1 MATSGTTAYD
11 RTGAQLCQ
19 RALKII
25 QVVAEDETITTN
37 QQTDALEA
45 LNLLVKTEQTR
56 MRLWRK
62 VQARLFLVPAQAKY
76 NLTGANA
83 CDISELSETTLDAAE
98 ATSQT
103 VLSVAKTSNGA
114 GFANA
119 DVIGIVL
126 DDDTLHWTTISS
138 FVTDDTVTIGTA
150 LPSAAAS
157 GNRVYA
163 YTTAAPRAL
172 KITSCRRDNSGQE
185 LTMNSM
191 DYDEYFDLPNKTS
204 AGTPVNFMY
213 DPQRGVGELYLW
225 PTPDTVDDFI
235 NYSYLDG
242 LEIFS
247 AATDTSDFPEEWM
260 EFLVYGLALRMAPQ
274 HGHTFSTENLAVY
287 TKAEKTLLMFDQQDS
302 SVVFTS
308 VYR

>member
-1 MATSGTTAYD
+1 MTTSGITAYD
-11 RTGAQLCQ
+11 RTGAQLCT

-25 QVVAEDETITTN
+25 EVLAEDETISTN
-37 QQTDALEA
+37 QQTDSLDA

-62 VQARLFLVPAQAKY
+62 VQAKLFLVPEQARY
-76 NLTGANA
+76 ELSGANA
-83 CDISELSETTLDAAE
+83 CDVSELSQTTLDASE

-103 VLSVAKTSNGA
+103 VLSVASTSNGA
-114 GFANA
+114 GFAVS
-119 DVIGIVL
+119 DVIGVVL
-126 DDDTLHWTTISS
+126 DAGTIHWTTVVS
-138 FVTDDTVTIGTA
+138 FVTDDTVTITDA

-157 GNRVYA
+157 GKRVYV

-172 KITSCRRDNSGQE
+172 KVTSCRRENGGQE
-185 LTMNSM
+185 LSMNDM

-204 AGTPVNFMY
+204 PGTPVDFMY

-225 PTPDTVDDFI
+225 PTPNSVDDVV

-242 LEIFS
+242 LEIFN

-260 EFLVYGLALRMAPQ
+260 EFLVYGLALRLCPQ
-274 HGHTFSTENLAVY
+274 HGVAFSTENLAIY
-287 TKAEKTLLMFDQQDS
+287 SQAEKTLKMFDQQDNSVIFS
-302 SVVFTS
+302 SA
-308 VYR
+308 YR